1 MKTGMETHIYILK
14 ELLKYYLKT
23 YPSLLENTD
32 DWRIKIFIFNYLK

>member
-1 MKTGMETHIYILK
+1 MKTHIYILK

-32 DWRIKIFIFNYLK
+32 DMILRYHVNNYLK